1 MMTNSED
8 AQQSLKSQY
17 WLSWKPETIANPIPS
32 VDGRTIHE
40 VRNMDTT
47 VFHAEF
53 GKDGSTVQIVIPG
66 TSLRFTTNIRFRE
79 LCMEPTKLPCPLQK
93 VYPILSEV
101 NNASRFRLNPNWSR
115 RLLCTTRTVK
125 DHVLSQAY
133 TQFNTHIADLIEPLM
148 ATLDATSLKNLAE
161 NREVLFVSVETMT
174 GTFKKRA
181 RVKWNTK
188 SFSLRT

>member
-66 TSLRFTTNIRFRE
+66 TSLRFATNIRFIE
-79 LCMEPTKLPCPLQK
+79 LCMEPTKLP
-93 VYPILSEV
+93 VH
-101 NNASRFRLNPNWSR
+101 FRRSTRSYLK
-115 RLLCTTRTVK
+115 LTTHH
-125 DHVLSQAY
+125 D
-133 TQFNTHIADLIEPLM
+133 IA
-148 ATLDATSLKNLAE
+148 
-161 NREVLFVSVETMT
+161 
-174 GTFKKRA
+174 
-181 RVKWNTK
+181 
-188 SFSLRT
+188 